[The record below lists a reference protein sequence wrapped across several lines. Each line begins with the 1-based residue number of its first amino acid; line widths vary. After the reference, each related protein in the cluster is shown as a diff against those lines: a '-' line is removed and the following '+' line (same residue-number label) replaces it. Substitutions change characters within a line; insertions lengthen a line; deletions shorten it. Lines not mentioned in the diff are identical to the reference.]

1 MEIQDIQLQELVTRI
16 TDLITV
22 ERIYL
27 SQSEYR
33 ETSFKELVVL
43 MPNSNKMHITE
54 ARPLVNM
61 VMAGNQEYKFRIF
74 YLK

>member
-33 ETSFKELVVL
+33 ETSFETGKYSFLCNLQGGEPDL
-43 MPNSNKMHITE
+43 PI
-54 ARPLVNM
+54 
-61 VMAGNQEYKFRIF
+61 
-74 YLK
+74 